1 MKNITLKVISFI
13 SLFLLFTSLISS
25 KPLCFTSN
33 KNESIITIDST
44 SSVGLPMRLRDIPTL
59 NISGS
64 AQFTK
69 DQLLNL
75 KNSINKDNIC
85 IVDLRQESHGM
96 INDLAISFLNP
107 YKDLNNGFTTEQ
119 TIKAENSLLNKIKIG
134 NTIQLYKHTGIFIKD
149 ITVDFISNES
159 QLVTEADMQYKRFA
173 VKDNSAP
180 TPDIVDEFVEFIKN
194 KPDDIH
200 LHFHCAAGKGRTT
213 FIVDSSNPI
222 ALISSSVNGIG
233 SVPEPTNP
241 VTPLVFLT
249 MYQVSS
255 VTIIFTNTYAGNT
268 FLKFAF
274 FLPSFISICSSIGTT
289 ISKK

>member
-44 SSVGLPMRLRDIPTL
+44 SSVGLPMRLRDLPTL

-213 FIVDSSNPI
+213 SFMV
-222 ALISSSVNGIG
+222 
-233 SVPEPTNP
+233 
-241 VTPLVFLT
+241 
-249 MYQVSS
+249 MYQAMKNNSNLTLEQLLSYQYNIGGVNLHDNN
-255 VTIIFTNTYAGNT
+255 IQYN
-268 FLKFAF
+268 FLEDFCNYVQKNKD
-274 FLPSFISICSSIGTT
+274 SNYSISYSQWIKES
-289 ISKK
+289 

>member
-149 ITVDFISNES
+149 ITVDFISNEF

-213 FIVDSSNPI
+213 SFMV
-222 ALISSSVNGIG
+222 
-233 SVPEPTNP
+233 
-241 VTPLVFLT
+241 
-249 MYQVSS
+249 MYQAMKNNSNLTLEQLLSYQYNIGGVNLHDNN
-255 VTIIFTNTYAGNT
+255 IQYN
-268 FLKFAF
+268 FLEDFCNYVQKNKD
-274 FLPSFISICSSIGTT
+274 SNYSISYSQWIKES
-289 ISKK
+289 

>member
-85 IVDLRQESHGM
+85 IVDLRQEYHGM

-213 FIVDSSNPI
+213 SFMV
-222 ALISSSVNGIG
+222 
-233 SVPEPTNP
+233 
-241 VTPLVFLT
+241 
-249 MYQVSS
+249 MYQAMKNNSNLTLEQLLSYQYNIGGVNLHDNN
-255 VTIIFTNTYAGNT
+255 IQYN
-268 FLKFAF
+268 FLEDFCNYVQKNKD
-274 FLPSFISICSSIGTT
+274 SNYSISYSQWIKES
-289 ISKK
+289 

>member
-1 MKNITLKVISFI
+1 MKNFTLKVISFI

-213 FIVDSSNPI
+213 SFMV
-222 ALISSSVNGIG
+222 
-233 SVPEPTNP
+233 
-241 VTPLVFLT
+241 
-249 MYQVSS
+249 MYQAMKNNSNLTLEQLLSYQYNIGGVNLHDNN
-255 VTIIFTNTYAGNT
+255 IQYN
-268 FLKFAF
+268 FLEDFCNYVQKNKD
-274 FLPSFISICSSIGTT
+274 SNYSISYSQWIKES
-289 ISKK
+289 

>member
-134 NTIQLYKHTGIFIKD
+134 NIIQLYKHTGIFIKD

-159 QLVTEADMQYKRFA
+159 QLVTEADMQYKRLA

-194 KPDDIH
+194 KPDDLH
-200 LHFHCAAGKGRTT
+200 LHFHCAAGEGRTT
-213 FIVDSSNPI
+213 SFMV
-222 ALISSSVNGIG
+222 
-233 SVPEPTNP
+233 
-241 VTPLVFLT
+241 
-249 MYQVSS
+249 MYQAMKNNSNLTLEQLLS
-255 VTIIFTNTYAGNT
+255 YQYNIGGINLHDNNIQYN
-268 FLKFAF
+268 FLEDFCNYVQKNKD
-274 FLPSFISICSSIGTT
+274 SNYSISYSQWIKES
-289 ISKK
+289 

>member
-25 KPLCFTSN
+25 KPLCFTSK

-173 VKDNSAP
+173 VKDNSSP

-213 FIVDSSNPI
+213 SFMV
-222 ALISSSVNGIG
+222 
-233 SVPEPTNP
+233 
-241 VTPLVFLT
+241 
-249 MYQVSS
+249 MYQAMKNNSNLTLEQLLSYQYNIGGVNLHDNN
-255 VTIIFTNTYAGNT
+255 IQYN
-268 FLKFAF
+268 FLEDFCNYVQKNKD
-274 FLPSFISICSSIGTT
+274 SNYSISYSQWIKES
-289 ISKK
+289 

>member
-159 QLVTEADMQYKRFA
+159 QLVTEADMQYKRFS

-213 FIVDSSNPI
+213 SFMV
-222 ALISSSVNGIG
+222 
-233 SVPEPTNP
+233 
-241 VTPLVFLT
+241 
-249 MYQVSS
+249 MYQAMKNNSNLTLEQLLSYQYNIGGVNLHDNN
-255 VTIIFTNTYAGNT
+255 IQYN
-268 FLKFAF
+268 FLEDFCNYVQKNKD
-274 FLPSFISICSSIGTT
+274 SNYSISYSQWIKES
-289 ISKK
+289 

>member
-44 SSVGLPMRLRDIPTL
+44 SSVGLPMRLRDIHTL

-213 FIVDSSNPI
+213 SFMV
-222 ALISSSVNGIG
+222 
-233 SVPEPTNP
+233 
-241 VTPLVFLT
+241 
-249 MYQVSS
+249 MYQAMKNNSNLTLEQLLSYQYNIGGVNLHDNN
-255 VTIIFTNTYAGNT
+255 IQYN
-268 FLKFAF
+268 FLEDFCNYVQKNKD
-274 FLPSFISICSSIGTT
+274 SNYSISYSQWIKES
-289 ISKK
+289 

>member
-213 FIVDSSNPI
+213 SFMV
-222 ALISSSVNGIG
+222 
-233 SVPEPTNP
+233 
-241 VTPLVFLT
+241 
-249 MYQVSS
+249 MYQAMKNNSNLTLEQLLSYQYNIGGVNLHDNN
-255 VTIIFTNTYAGNT
+255 IQYN
-268 FLKFAF
+268 FLEDLCNYVQKNKD
-274 FLPSFISICSSIGTT
+274 SNYSISYSQWIKES
-289 ISKK
+289 

>member
-213 FIVDSSNPI
+213 SFMV
-222 ALISSSVNGIG
+222 
-233 SVPEPTNP
+233 
-241 VTPLVFLT
+241 
-249 MYQVSS
+249 MYQAMKNNSNLTLEQLLSYQYNIGGVNLHDNN
-255 VTIIFTNTYAGNT
+255 IQYN
-268 FLKFAF
+268 FLEYFCNYVQKNKD
-274 FLPSFISICSSIGTT
+274 SNYSISYSQWIKES
-289 ISKK
+289 

>member
-180 TPDIVDEFVEFIKN
+180 PPDIVDEFVEFIKN

-213 FIVDSSNPI
+213 SFMV
-222 ALISSSVNGIG
+222 
-233 SVPEPTNP
+233 
-241 VTPLVFLT
+241 
-249 MYQVSS
+249 MYQAMKNNSNLTLEQLLSYQYNIGGVNLHDNN
-255 VTIIFTNTYAGNT
+255 IQYN
-268 FLKFAF
+268 FLEDFCNYVQKNKD
-274 FLPSFISICSSIGTT
+274 SNYSISYSQWIKES
-289 ISKK
+289 

>member
-213 FIVDSSNPI
+213 LFMV
-222 ALISSSVNGIG
+222 
-233 SVPEPTNP
+233 
-241 VTPLVFLT
+241 
-249 MYQVSS
+249 MYQAMKNNSNLTLEQLLSYQYNIGGVNLHDNN
-255 VTIIFTNTYAGNT
+255 IQYN
-268 FLKFAF
+268 FLEDFCNYVQKNKD
-274 FLPSFISICSSIGTT
+274 SNYSISYSQWIKES
-289 ISKK
+289 

>member
-25 KPLCFTSN
+25 KPLCFTSK

-96 INDLAISFLNP
+96 INDLAISYLNP

-213 FIVDSSNPI
+213 SFMV
-222 ALISSSVNGIG
+222 
-233 SVPEPTNP
+233 
-241 VTPLVFLT
+241 
-249 MYQVSS
+249 MYQAMKNNSNLTLEQLLSYQYNIGGVNLHDNN
-255 VTIIFTNTYAGNT
+255 IQYN
-268 FLKFAF
+268 FLEDFCNYVQKNKD
-274 FLPSFISICSSIGTT
+274 SNYSISYSQWIKES
-289 ISKK
+289 

>member
-213 FIVDSSNPI
+213 SFMVMYQAMKNNSNLTLEQLLSYQYNIGGVNLHDNNIQYNFLEDFCNYVQKNKDSSYS
-222 ALISSSVNGIG
+222 ISYSQWIKES
-233 SVPEPTNP
+233 
-241 VTPLVFLT
+241 
-249 MYQVSS
+249 
-255 VTIIFTNTYAGNT
+255 
-268 FLKFAF
+268 
-274 FLPSFISICSSIGTT
+274 
-289 ISKK
+289 

>member
-180 TPDIVDEFVEFIKN
+180 TPYIVDEFVEFIKN

-213 FIVDSSNPI
+213 SFMV
-222 ALISSSVNGIG
+222 
-233 SVPEPTNP
+233 
-241 VTPLVFLT
+241 
-249 MYQVSS
+249 MYQAMKNNSNLTLEQLLSYQYNIGGVNLHDNN
-255 VTIIFTNTYAGNT
+255 IQYN
-268 FLKFAF
+268 FLEDFCNYVQKNKD
-274 FLPSFISICSSIGTT
+274 SNYSISYSQWIKES
-289 ISKK
+289 

>member
-213 FIVDSSNPI
+213 SFIV
-222 ALISSSVNGIG
+222 
-233 SVPEPTNP
+233 
-241 VTPLVFLT
+241 
-249 MYQVSS
+249 MYQAMKNNSNLTLEQLLSYQYNIGGVNLHDNN
-255 VTIIFTNTYAGNT
+255 IQYN
-268 FLKFAF
+268 FLEDFCNYVQKNKD
-274 FLPSFISICSSIGTT
+274 SNYSISYSQWIKES
-289 ISKK
+289 

>member
-13 SLFLLFTSLISS
+13 SLFLLFTLLISS
-25 KPLCFTSN
+25 KPLCFTSK

-75 KNSINKDNIC
+75 KNYINKDNIC

-213 FIVDSSNPI
+213 SFMV
-222 ALISSSVNGIG
+222 
-233 SVPEPTNP
+233 
-241 VTPLVFLT
+241 
-249 MYQVSS
+249 MYQAMKNNSNLTLEQLLSYQYNIGGVNLHDNN
-255 VTIIFTNTYAGNT
+255 IQYN
-268 FLKFAF
+268 FLEDFCNYVQKNKD
-274 FLPSFISICSSIGTT
+274 SNYSISYSQWIKES
-289 ISKK
+289 

>member
-213 FIVDSSNPI
+213 SFMV
-222 ALISSSVNGIG
+222 
-233 SVPEPTNP
+233 
-241 VTPLVFLT
+241 
-249 MYQVSS
+249 MYQSMKNNSNLTLEQLLSYQYNIGGVNLHDNN
-255 VTIIFTNTYAGNT
+255 IQYN
-268 FLKFAF
+268 FLEDFCNYVQKNKD
-274 FLPSFISICSSIGTT
+274 SNYSISYSQWIKES
-289 ISKK
+289 

>member
-1 MKNITLKVISFI
+1 MKNITLRVISFI

-25 KPLCFTSN
+25 KPLCFTSK

-75 KNSINKDNIC
+75 KNYINKDNIC

-107 YKDLNNGFTTEQ
+107 YKDLNNVFTTEQ
-119 TIKAENSLLNKIKIG
+119 TIKAEYSLLNKIKIG

-213 FIVDSSNPI
+213 SFMV
-222 ALISSSVNGIG
+222 
-233 SVPEPTNP
+233 
-241 VTPLVFLT
+241 
-249 MYQVSS
+249 MYQAMKNNSNLTLEQLLSYQYNIGGVNLHDNN
-255 VTIIFTNTYAGNT
+255 IQYN
-268 FLKFAF
+268 FLEDFCNYVQKNKD
-274 FLPSFISICSSIGTT
+274 SNYSISYSQWIKES
-289 ISKK
+289 

>member
-180 TPDIVDEFVEFIKN
+180 TPDIVHEFVEFIKN

-213 FIVDSSNPI
+213 SFMV
-222 ALISSSVNGIG
+222 
-233 SVPEPTNP
+233 
-241 VTPLVFLT
+241 
-249 MYQVSS
+249 MYQAMKNNSNLTLEQLLSYQYNIGGVNLHDNN
-255 VTIIFTNTYAGNT
+255 IQYN
-268 FLKFAF
+268 FLEDFCNYVQKNKD
-274 FLPSFISICSSIGTT
+274 SNYSISYSQWIKES
-289 ISKK
+289 

>member
-159 QLVTEADMQYKRFA
+159 QLVTEADIQYKRFA

-213 FIVDSSNPI
+213 SFMV
-222 ALISSSVNGIG
+222 
-233 SVPEPTNP
+233 
-241 VTPLVFLT
+241 
-249 MYQVSS
+249 MYQAMKNNSNLTLEQLLSYQYNIGGVNLHDNN
-255 VTIIFTNTYAGNT
+255 IQYN
-268 FLKFAF
+268 FLEDFCNYVQKNKD
-274 FLPSFISICSSIGTT
+274 SNYSISYSQWIKES
-289 ISKK
+289 

>member
-85 IVDLRQESHGM
+85 IVDLRQESHGI

-213 FIVDSSNPI
+213 SFMV
-222 ALISSSVNGIG
+222 
-233 SVPEPTNP
+233 
-241 VTPLVFLT
+241 
-249 MYQVSS
+249 MYQAMKNNSNLTLEQLLSYQYNIGGVNLHDNN
-255 VTIIFTNTYAGNT
+255 IQYN
-268 FLKFAF
+268 FLEDFCNYVQKNKD
-274 FLPSFISICSSIGTT
+274 SNYSISYSQWIKES
-289 ISKK
+289 

>member
-75 KNSINKDNIC
+75 KNYINKDNIC

-159 QLVTEADMQYKRFA
+159 QLVTEAYMQYKRFA

-213 FIVDSSNPI
+213 LFMV
-222 ALISSSVNGIG
+222 
-233 SVPEPTNP
+233 
-241 VTPLVFLT
+241 
-249 MYQVSS
+249 MYQAMKNNSNLTLEQLLS
-255 VTIIFTNTYAGNT
+255 YQYNIGGINLHDNNIQYN
-268 FLKFAF
+268 FLEDFCNYVQKNKD
-274 FLPSFISICSSIGTT
+274 SNYSISYSQWIKES
-289 ISKK
+289 

>member
-1 MKNITLKVISFI
+1 MRNITLKVISFI

-213 FIVDSSNPI
+213 SFMV
-222 ALISSSVNGIG
+222 
-233 SVPEPTNP
+233 
-241 VTPLVFLT
+241 
-249 MYQVSS
+249 MYQAMKNNSNLTLEQLLSYQYNIGGVNLHDNN
-255 VTIIFTNTYAGNT
+255 IQYN
-268 FLKFAF
+268 FLEDFCNYVQKNKD
-274 FLPSFISICSSIGTT
+274 SNYSISYSQWIKES
-289 ISKK
+289 

>member
-13 SLFLLFTSLISS
+13 SLFLLFTSLIYS

-213 FIVDSSNPI
+213 SFMV
-222 ALISSSVNGIG
+222 
-233 SVPEPTNP
+233 
-241 VTPLVFLT
+241 
-249 MYQVSS
+249 MYQAMKNNSNLTLEQLLSYQYNIGGVNLHDNN
-255 VTIIFTNTYAGNT
+255 IQYN
-268 FLKFAF
+268 FLEDFCNYVQKNKD
-274 FLPSFISICSSIGTT
+274 SNYSISYSQWIKES
-289 ISKK
+289 

>member
-200 LHFHCAAGKGRTT
+200 LHFHCADGKGRTT
-213 FIVDSSNPI
+213 SFMV
-222 ALISSSVNGIG
+222 
-233 SVPEPTNP
+233 
-241 VTPLVFLT
+241 
-249 MYQVSS
+249 MYQAMKNNSNLTLEQLLSYQYNIGGVNLHDNN
-255 VTIIFTNTYAGNT
+255 IQYN
-268 FLKFAF
+268 FLEDFCNYVQKNKD
-274 FLPSFISICSSIGTT
+274 SNYSISYSQWIKES
-289 ISKK
+289 

>member
-200 LHFHCAAGKGRTT
+200 LHFNCAAGKGRTT
-213 FIVDSSNPI
+213 SFMV
-222 ALISSSVNGIG
+222 
-233 SVPEPTNP
+233 
-241 VTPLVFLT
+241 
-249 MYQVSS
+249 MYQAMKNNSNLTLEQLLSYQYNIGGVNLHDNN
-255 VTIIFTNTYAGNT
+255 IQYN
-268 FLKFAF
+268 FLEDFCNYVQKNKD
-274 FLPSFISICSSIGTT
+274 SNYSISYSQWIKES
-289 ISKK
+289 

>member
-180 TPDIVDEFVEFIKN
+180 TPDIVDEFVEFIN

-213 FIVDSSNPI
+213 SFMV
-222 ALISSSVNGIG
+222 
-233 SVPEPTNP
+233 
-241 VTPLVFLT
+241 
-249 MYQVSS
+249 MYQAMKNNSNLTLEQLLSYQYNIGGVNLHDNN
-255 VTIIFTNTYAGNT
+255 IQYN
-268 FLKFAF
+268 FLEDFCNYVQKNKH
-274 FLPSFISICSSIGTT
+274 SNYSISYSQWIKES
-289 ISKK
+289 

>member
-59 NISGS
+59 N
-64 AQFTK
+64 
-69 DQLLNL
+69 
-75 KNSINKDNIC
+75 NSINKDNIC

-107 YKDLNNGFTTEQ
+107 YKDLNNGFTTEK

-213 FIVDSSNPI
+213 SFMV
-222 ALISSSVNGIG
+222 
-233 SVPEPTNP
+233 
-241 VTPLVFLT
+241 
-249 MYQVSS
+249 MYQAMKNNSNLTLEQLLSYQYNIGGVNLHDNN
-255 VTIIFTNTYAGNT
+255 IQYN
-268 FLKFAF
+268 FLEDFCNYVQKNKD
-274 FLPSFISICSSIGTT
+274 SNYSISYSQWIKES
-289 ISKK
+289 

>member
-180 TPDIVDEFVEFIKN
+180 TPDLVDEFVEFIKN

-213 FIVDSSNPI
+213 SFMV
-222 ALISSSVNGIG
+222 
-233 SVPEPTNP
+233 
-241 VTPLVFLT
+241 
-249 MYQVSS
+249 MYQAMKNNSNLTLEQLLSYQYNIGGVNLHDNN
-255 VTIIFTNTYAGNT
+255 IQYN
-268 FLKFAF
+268 FLEDFCNYVQKNKD
-274 FLPSFISICSSIGTT
+274 SNYSISYSQWIKES
-289 ISKK
+289 

>member
-134 NTIQLYKHTGIFIKD
+134 NTIQLYKHTGLFIKD

-213 FIVDSSNPI
+213 SFMV
-222 ALISSSVNGIG
+222 
-233 SVPEPTNP
+233 
-241 VTPLVFLT
+241 
-249 MYQVSS
+249 MYQAMKNNSNLTLEQLLSYQYNIGGVNLHDNN
-255 VTIIFTNTYAGNT
+255 IQYN
-268 FLKFAF
+268 FLEDFCNYVQKNKD
-274 FLPSFISICSSIGTT
+274 SNYSISYSQWIKES
-289 ISKK
+289 

>member
-180 TPDIVDEFVEFIKN
+180 DIVDEFVEFIKN

-213 FIVDSSNPI
+213 SFMV
-222 ALISSSVNGIG
+222 
-233 SVPEPTNP
+233 
-241 VTPLVFLT
+241 
-249 MYQVSS
+249 MYQAMKNNSNLTLEQLLSYQYNIGGVNLHDNN
-255 VTIIFTNTYAGNT
+255 IQYN
-268 FLKFAF
+268 FLEDFCNYVQKNKDY
-274 FLPSFISICSSIGTT
+274 SISYSQWIKES
-289 ISKK
+289 

>member
-173 VKDNSAP
+173 VKDNGAP

-213 FIVDSSNPI
+213 SFMV
-222 ALISSSVNGIG
+222 
-233 SVPEPTNP
+233 
-241 VTPLVFLT
+241 
-249 MYQVSS
+249 MYQAMKNNSNLTLEQLLSYQYNIGGVNLHDNN
-255 VTIIFTNTYAGNT
+255 IQYN
-268 FLKFAF
+268 FLEDFCNYVQKNKD
-274 FLPSFISICSSIGTT
+274 SNYSISYSQWIKES
-289 ISKK
+289 

>member
-44 SSVGLPMRLRDIPTL
+44 SSVGLSMRLRDIPTL

-213 FIVDSSNPI
+213 SFMV
-222 ALISSSVNGIG
+222 
-233 SVPEPTNP
+233 
-241 VTPLVFLT
+241 
-249 MYQVSS
+249 MYQAMKNNSNLTLEQLLSYQYNIGGVNLHDNN
-255 VTIIFTNTYAGNT
+255 IQYN
-268 FLKFAF
+268 FLEDFCNYVQKNKD
-274 FLPSFISICSSIGTT
+274 SNYSISYSQWIKES
-289 ISKK
+289 

>member
-159 QLVTEADMQYKRFA
+159 QLVTEADMQYNRFA

-213 FIVDSSNPI
+213 SFMV
-222 ALISSSVNGIG
+222 
-233 SVPEPTNP
+233 
-241 VTPLVFLT
+241 
-249 MYQVSS
+249 MYQAMKNNSNLTLEQLLSYQYNIGGVNLHDNN
-255 VTIIFTNTYAGNT
+255 IQYN
-268 FLKFAF
+268 FLEDFCNYVQKNKD
-274 FLPSFISICSSIGTT
+274 SNYSISYSQWIKES
-289 ISKK
+289 

>member
-200 LHFHCAAGKGRTT
+200 LHFHRAAGKGRTT
-213 FIVDSSNPI
+213 SFMV
-222 ALISSSVNGIG
+222 
-233 SVPEPTNP
+233 
-241 VTPLVFLT
+241 
-249 MYQVSS
+249 MYQAMKNNSNLTLEQLLSYQYNIGGVNLHDNN
-255 VTIIFTNTYAGNT
+255 IQYN
-268 FLKFAF
+268 FLEDFCNYVQKNKD
-274 FLPSFISICSSIGTT
+274 SNYSISYSQWIKES
-289 ISKK
+289 

>member
-159 QLVTEADMQYKRFA
+159 QLVTKADMQYKRFA

-213 FIVDSSNPI
+213 SFMV
-222 ALISSSVNGIG
+222 
-233 SVPEPTNP
+233 
-241 VTPLVFLT
+241 
-249 MYQVSS
+249 MYQAMKNNSNLTLEQLLSYQYNIGGVNLHDNN
-255 VTIIFTNTYAGNT
+255 IQYN
-268 FLKFAF
+268 FLEDFCNYVQKNKD
-274 FLPSFISICSSIGTT
+274 SNYSISYSQWIKES
-289 ISKK
+289 

>member
-213 FIVDSSNPI
+213 
-222 ALISSSVNGIG
+222 SVM
-233 SVPEPTNP
+233 V
-241 VTPLVFLT
+241 
-249 MYQVSS
+249 MYQAMKNNSNLTLEQLLSYQYNIGGVNLHDNN
-255 VTIIFTNTYAGNT
+255 IQYN
-268 FLKFAF
+268 FLEDFCNYVQKNKD
-274 FLPSFISICSSIGTT
+274 SNYSISYSQWIKES
-289 ISKK
+289 

>member
-13 SLFLLFTSLISS
+13 SLFLLITSLISS

-213 FIVDSSNPI
+213 SFMV
-222 ALISSSVNGIG
+222 
-233 SVPEPTNP
+233 
-241 VTPLVFLT
+241 
-249 MYQVSS
+249 MYQAMKNNSNLTLEQLLSYQYNIGGVNLHDNN
-255 VTIIFTNTYAGNT
+255 IQYN
-268 FLKFAF
+268 FLEDFCNYVQKNKD
-274 FLPSFISICSSIGTT
+274 SNYSISYSQWIKES
-289 ISKK
+289 